1 MFALDDGAASSS
13 LPIGVLK
20 APVLCFCSF
29 SKISCSSLGR
39 RGGEGPEP
47 NGDCAVRADMPKER
61 RDSCR
66 GRRIKARIAV
76 DIMVGS
82 EADLVRSLRQ

>member
-1 MFALDDGAASSS
+1 MFALDDGAAASSS
-13 LPIGVLK
+13 LPLGVLK

-47 NGDCAVRADMPKER
+47 NGDCAVRADMAKER
-61 RDSCR
+61 LDSCR
-66 GRRIKARIAV
+66 GRRTRARIAV
-76 DIMVGS
+76 GIVIGN
-82 EADLVRSLRQ
+82 EKGVV